1 MYSFHLDHVSGQ
13 QAIASMTKFLL
24 DSNAVILSATS
35 DKEVKPAFVGSNAL
49 MDVGIALN
57 PSAALE
63 PSLGGS
69 TIDSIAGP
77 TINSAN
83 DPQGILR
90 MAKKVAN
97 VQSLLPAK
105 IVDIEA
111 KISLRTDLRSSNPQY
126 VSVLHNMMG
135 GCNHIIMI

>member
-1 MYSFHLDHVSGQ
+1 
-13 QAIASMTKFLL
+13 MTKFLL

-35 DKEVKPAFVGSNAL
+35 DKEVKPADMGSNAL
-49 MDVGIALN
+49 MDDNVALN

-63 PSLGGS
+63 PSLGS
-69 TIDSIAGP
+69 TIVSIAGP
-77 TINSAN
+77 MINSAN

-105 IVDIEA
+105 IADIEA

-135 GCNHIIMI
+135 RCNHIIMI

>member
-1 MYSFHLDHVSGQ
+1 
-13 QAIASMTKFLL
+13 MTKFLL

-35 DKEVKPAFVGSNAL
+35 DKEVKPADVSINAL
-49 MDVGIALN
+49 MDDGVAHN
-57 PSAALE
+57 PSATLE

-69 TIDSIAGP
+69 TIVSIASP
-77 TINSAN
+77 MINSAN

-135 GCNHIIMI
+135 RCNDIIMI